1 MENIRKN
8 RDGAILKMIP
18 ILVICIIIVFAVILI
33 SVLTTSKAY
42 KYKHTIDPHPSDT
55 IDDSH
60 DQ

>member
-1 MENIRKN
+1 
-8 RDGAILKMIP
+8 MIP